1 MTGTYSLELV
11 WLSLIVA
18 VAASYVAF
26 ALAAHI
32 STTKGWAAAYWLAG
46 GAIAMGTGIWSMHFV
61 GMLAFELPIP
71 MSYGIEATVASLVIA
86 VIVAGFA
93 LYIVSNQVL
102 GPWTLGIGAIV
113 LGLGI
118 ASMHYTGMAAMEIAP
133 PLTYDAWLVIGSIA
147 IAVAASAL
155 ALSLAF
161 RLRSPTMANVMSKR
175 LFGALAMGVGIC
187 AMHYV
192 GMEAAQ
198 FAPGTICTAP
208 GLQVDQQW
216 LAIAVAAS
224 TFLFLGA
231 TMLILTIDVR
241 LAHQLDEANARIA
254 ALAREDP
261 LTGLANRRTF
271 LDHLDAAFRARTRD
285 KSELAVLF
293 LDLDGFKDV
302 NDTLGHA
309 AGDALIVEVA
319 ARLRKAVRQD
329 DLVARF
335 GGDEFAVLQSRI
347 TGAADAATLAE
358 KIGTAVAQRCVIG
371 HDDVA
376 VTASIGI
383 ALTTEAT
390 GTPTDLMVQADLALY
405 RAKDDGR
412 NCYRFH
418 NSDLDRQVH
427 TRVLLA
433 RELRLAIAR
442 GELEL
447 LYQPQVQIASGRI
460 AGLETRVFWN
470 HPARGIIKPSVFI
483 PIAERTGTILAV
495 GEWVIEEACRQMRQ
509 WLDHGL
515 APPVLA
521 IDVSGGQL
529 KAAQNFVADLK
540 TCLDKHGIEPGR
552 IELEFEEPVLMQA
565 AQRNAATLDAL
576 RDLGF
581 RMAIH
586 DFGNGYSSIGYL
598 ASAPVQRLKIPRSL
612 VAGALRSDACARAI
626 RASVQVGRELGADIV
641 ADGVETKAQATFLL
655 AAGCEQA
662 QGPFFS
668 PVLTA
673 AEATVLLGHAV
684 IESDEPPRRV
694 SSSSAA

>member
-285 KSELAVLF
+285 K
-293 LDLDGFKDV
+293 
-302 NDTLGHA
+302 
-309 AGDALIVEVA
+309 
-319 ARLRKAVRQD
+319 
-329 DLVARF
+329 
-335 GGDEFAVLQSRI
+335 
-347 TGAADAATLAE
+347 
-358 KIGTAVAQRCVIG
+358 
-371 HDDVA
+371 
-376 VTASIGI
+376 
-383 ALTTEAT
+383 
-390 GTPTDLMVQADLALY
+390 
-405 RAKDDGR
+405 
-412 NCYRFH
+412 
-418 NSDLDRQVH
+418 
-427 TRVLLA
+427 
-433 RELRLAIAR
+433 
-442 GELEL
+442 
-447 LYQPQVQIASGRI
+447 
-460 AGLETRVFWN
+460 
-470 HPARGIIKPSVFI
+470 
-483 PIAERTGTILAV
+483 
-495 GEWVIEEACRQMRQ
+495 
-509 WLDHGL
+509 
-515 APPVLA
+515 
-521 IDVSGGQL
+521 
-529 KAAQNFVADLK
+529 
-540 TCLDKHGIEPGR
+540 
-552 IELEFEEPVLMQA
+552 
-565 AQRNAATLDAL
+565 
-576 RDLGF
+576 
-581 RMAIH
+581 
-586 DFGNGYSSIGYL
+586 
-598 ASAPVQRLKIPRSL
+598 
-612 VAGALRSDACARAI
+612 
-626 RASVQVGRELGADIV
+626 
-641 ADGVETKAQATFLL
+641 
-655 AAGCEQA
+655 
-662 QGPFFS
+662 
-668 PVLTA
+668 
-673 AEATVLLGHAV
+673 
-684 IESDEPPRRV
+684 
-694 SSSSAA
+694 